1 MQHVALFSNQA
12 LLPHGLLLLPCDHL
26 YYYSDKVT
34 IRISDAEK
42 NWVEITKKLIREE
55 GCNQIFGRQ
64 RKRGEILMPVYW
76 GNLIKFHADLYQIK
90 LLIRDHIRNKETDAR
105 DIYGSLEISRS
116 IVKCLQDRPL
126 EEHKSSVYKQ
136 VEPTLSI
143 EEKLNELI
151 AKNQGSERIQ
161 YLIRLPLTLLLAFLR
176 DLEGLKFESE
186 TKMA

>member
-1 MQHVALFSNQA
+1 MLR
-12 LLPHGLLLLPCDHL
+12 
-26 YYYSDKVT
+26 K
-34 IRISDAEK
+34 IS
-42 NWVEITKKLIREE
+42 VEITKKLIREE

-116 IVKCLQDRPL
+116 IVRRLQDRPL